1 MGSTHA
7 MQRSARGWTLVE
19 LMLALVI
26 LVTTLV
32 LGTPLMQS
40 FVQGNRLWGA
50 SSRFL
55 LALSLARSEAIL
67 RNRTVSICPSSFYRT
82 RLARCSGTYAD
93 GWIVFTNASRDR
105 VIDDATDTVLRGFEG
120 LPRGY
125 AVANRLGTRAVST
138 LINFNTDGTANV
150 NRTLRFCPPQS
161 ASRASI
167 SIVLNMVGRARLY
180 QDVAGCSLG

>member
-1 MGSTHA
+1 MLRT
-7 MQRSARGWTLVE
+7 ARGWTLVE
-19 LMLALVI
+19 LMLALLI
-26 LVTTLV
+26 LVSTLV

-40 FVQGNRLWGA
+40 VVQDNRLWAA

-67 RNRTVSICPSSFYRT
+67 RNRTVSICPSSLYRT
-82 RLARCSGTYAD
+82 RLARCYGTYAD
-93 GWIVFTNASRDR
+93 GWIVFTNANRDR

-120 LPRGY
+120 LPPGY
-125 AVANRLGTRAVST
+125 AVANRHGNRTVST
-138 LINFNTDGTANV
+138 LINFNPDGTANV

>member
-32 LGTPLMQS
+32 LGTPVMQS
-40 FVQGNRLWGA
+40 LVQGNRLWGA

-55 LALSLARSEAIL
+55 LALSLARGEAIL
-67 RNRTVSICPSSFYRT
+67 RNRTVSICPSSLYRT
-82 RLARCSGTYAD
+82 RLARCSVTYAD

-105 VIDDATDTVLRGFEG
+105 VIDATDTVLRGFEG
-120 LPRGY
+120 LPLGY

-138 LINFNTDGTANV
+138 LINFNPDGTANV